1 MPPTEVRP
9 GVLKA
14 DSLALLYQN
23 ILTSV
28 VRIQSG
34 RQPLTEMEVFRK
46 RMKAALAEVEREAGL
61 AGYRSAEI
69 KEAEFAVVAFLDETI
84 LSSREPAADD
94 WRKRPLNTELF
105 GQAVAGDVFF
115 ERLLEIERRPDSV
128 RLADVLEVYLLCLLL
143 GFEGRFAPPL
153 RGEAY
158 RIMDRIRHRVET
170 IRGSDYRLSPPMDFA
185 AKSPAAVV
193 KATGMWRWWVG
204 GMIGVTVLLFLL
216 YYWSLAWRTDRLE
229 SFLNSP
235 HAIRITGVLL

>member
-1 MPPTEVRP
+1 MLPTETRP
-9 GVLKA
+9 AVLKA

-46 RMKAALAEVEREAGL
+46 RIKAALTEVEREAGV

-84 LSSREPAADD
+84 LSSREPGADD

-105 GQAVAGDVFF
+105 DQAVAGDVFF
-115 ERLLEIERRPDSV
+115 ERLLEIERRPDSA
-128 RLADVLEVYLLCLLL
+128 RLADVMEVYLLCLLL
-143 GFEGRFAPPL
+143 GLEGRFAPPL

-170 IRGSDYRLSPPMDFA
+170 IRGSDYSLSPPMDFA
-185 AKSPAAVV
+185 KGPVTVAKNVGA
-193 KATGMWRWWVG
+193 WRWWAG
-204 GMIGVTVLLFLL
+204 GIIAATILLFFL
-216 YYWSLAWRTDRLE
+216 YYVSLAWRTEGLE
-229 SFLNSP
+229 SIRYSP
-235 HAIRITGVLL
+235 HSIRTAGVQS

>member
-1 MPPTEVRP
+1 MPPTEGRP
-9 GVLKA
+9 GILKT

-46 RMKAALAEVEREAGL
+46 RIKAALTEVEREAGV

-84 LSSREPAADD
+84 LSSRDPAADD

-115 ERLLEIERRPDSV
+115 ERLLEIERRPDSA

-153 RGEAY
+153 RGEAF

-170 IRGSDYRLSPPMDFA
+170 IRGSDYSLSPPMDFA
-185 AKSPAAVV
+185 KGPATIAKAP
-193 KATGMWRWWVG
+193 GMWRLWVG
-204 GMIGVTVLLFLL
+204 GIIAATALLFLL

-229 SFLNSP
+229 TFRNSP
-235 HAIRITGVLL
+235 YATTIAGAVS

>member
-1 MPPTEVRP
+1 MQPTEARP

-46 RMKAALAEVEREAGL
+46 RIKAALAEVEREAGIS
-61 AGYRSAEI
+61 GYRSAEI

-115 ERLLEIERRPDSV
+115 ERLLEIERRPDSA

-170 IRGSDYRLSPPMDFA
+170 IRGSDYSLSPPMDFA
-185 AKSPAAVV
+185 KAPPTIAKTMGA
-193 KATGMWRWWVG
+193 WRWWAG
-204 GMIGVTVLLFLL
+204 GIVAATLLLFLL
-216 YYWSLAWRTDRLE
+216 YYWSLAWRTDSLE
-229 SFLNSP
+229 SMRSSP
-235 HAIRITGVLL
+235 AANGMTGVQS

>member
-9 GVLKA
+9 GTLKT

-46 RMKAALAEVEREAGL
+46 RIKAALTEVEREAGA

-84 LSSREPAADD
+84 LSSRDPAADD

-115 ERLLEIERRPDSV
+115 ERLLEIERRPDSP

-153 RGEAY
+153 RGEAF

-170 IRGSDYRLSPPMDFA
+170 IRGSDYSLSPPMEFA
-185 AKSPAAVV
+185 AKAPAVA

-204 GMIGVTVLLFLL
+204 GTIAATALLFLL

-229 SFLNSP
+229 TLRSSP
-235 HAIRITGVLL
+235 HAIGIAGVLS